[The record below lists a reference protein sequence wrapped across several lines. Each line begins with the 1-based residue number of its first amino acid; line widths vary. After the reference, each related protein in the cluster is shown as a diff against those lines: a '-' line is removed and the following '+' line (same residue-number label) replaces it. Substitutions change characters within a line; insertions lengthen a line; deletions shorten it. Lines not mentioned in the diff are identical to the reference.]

1 MIRQPQD
8 KDKDKDRSGL
18 AFRARIALV
27 RIAAATMLGTAPGAA
42 LVSLA
47 ATGTVLLSLAAPSAA
62 WAQTSNVPN
71 ALQGFAKNRDQP
83 VRINADSLEVRDK
96 DKVAVFSGN
105 VLVTQGDTTLRSRD
119 LMVYYEGSVAQ
130 QAGGQPAGEQASGV
144 DPSQKGQIRKLE
156 AVGGVV
162 VKTKEQTAT
171 GDSGVFEMKTNTVT
185 LLGKP
190 VVLTQGPNVIRGQ
203 KLVVDLVSGVSKFE
217 GGRVESLIVP
227 GSLKQ
232 DTLPKPEQGGQAPRR

>member
-8 KDKDKDRSGL
+8 RTSPALRVRRL
-18 AFRARIALV
+18 ARV
-27 RIAAATMLGTAPGAA
+27 VVAAML
-42 LVSLA
+42 
-47 ATGTVLLSLAAPSAA
+47 LAAPGGAVLGIAA
-62 WAQTSNVPN
+62 STGASAQTSNVPN
-71 ALQGFAKNRDQP
+71 ALQGFARNRDQP

-130 QAGGQPAGEQASGV
+130 QTGGEQASGV

-162 VKTKEQTAT
+162 VKTKEQTAS

-185 LLGKP
+185 LVGKP
-190 VVLTQGPNVIRGQ
+190 VILTQGPNVIRGQ
-203 KLVVDLVSGVSKFE
+203 KLVVDLISGVSKFE

-232 DTLPKPEQGGQAPRR
+232 ETVPRPDQGGQAPRR